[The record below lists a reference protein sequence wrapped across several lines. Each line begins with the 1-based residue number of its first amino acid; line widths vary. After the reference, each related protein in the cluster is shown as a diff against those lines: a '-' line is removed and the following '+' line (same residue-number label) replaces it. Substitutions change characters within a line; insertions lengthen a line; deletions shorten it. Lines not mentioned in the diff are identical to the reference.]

1 MPLLLI
7 IISAFII
14 FWAIYV
20 KARGRHVYES
30 TVLSL
35 SGVSIL
41 WNLIYVYLSGRGI
54 HLEGFAREVQMLT
67 EMAIIPLAYMYF
79 ASKTGR
85 QWKSPAVIILWILS
99 FEGLLPSWIMVFDH
113 DYSDLSGIIMEPHR
127 IYFVNGCK
135 TIFSIYSADMVTLIQ
150 GIVTAFTIV
159 PTVQLVRR
167 YGLDFKKGLWAFVIW
182 WISAIIF
189 AVINASLTSQQ
200 LASVGGQWFFLC
212 GMSVLVDSVCI
223 MLALNLDS
231 DPVLLNITPEEEET
245 YLDEEAETVET
256 VQKDKEEVSVNVGR
270 FVEQCH
276 EMAEQ
281 VRNLINVDKVYL
293 DPEYSSEKAIMEIGT
308 NRTYFSR
315 MMQAEFGCK
324 FTDMLNDARI
334 EYARKLLTDTDLP
347 LSEVAE
353 KSGFSGAPNLS
364 RKFSAQYGIAPSEY
378 RKAHRPSTN

>member
-1 MPLLLI
+1 
-7 IISAFII
+7 
-14 FWAIYV
+14 
-20 KARGRHVYES
+20 
-30 TVLSL
+30 
-35 SGVSIL
+35 
-41 WNLIYVYLSGRGI
+41 
-54 HLEGFAREVQMLT
+54 MLT

-113 DYSDLSGIIMEPHR
+113 DYSDLSGIVMEPHR

-200 LASVGGQWFFLC
+200 LASVGGQWFFLG
-212 GMSVLVDSVCI
+212 GMSILVDSVFI
-223 MLALNLDS
+223 MLALNLDA
-231 DPVLLNITPEEEET
+231 DPVLLNNVSEQEEEASLEEQSET
-245 YLDEEAETVET
+245 AVT
-256 VQKDKEEVSVNVGR
+256 DKKSTEKVSVNVGS